1 MSRRRANTTGLTL
14 LELLIV
20 LSLMVVLAGLVI
32 PRSEPTLRDQLESA
46 AQVLAS
52 DLAYGRCLAVVTNSS
67 YCFRFD
73 PANNKY
79 TFQHSGAA
87 ASLNDLP
94 RFPYPSA
101 EDTPTQHV
109 VALKDLP
116 HVGAT
121 VRLAAVVASGTVSQP
136 VGDLEFGPL
145 GGTTR
150 SAGTVIWLCAGKGA
164 AIRYISLSVNPITG
178 LATVGSYSGS
188 GPGM

>member
-1 MSRRRANTTGLTL
+1 MRRRQANTTGLTL

-32 PRSEPTLRDQLESA
+32 PRSEPTVRDQLESA

-67 YCFRFD
+67 YCFAFD
-73 PANNKY
+73 LANNKY
-79 TFQHSGAA
+79 TFQHSGTT
-87 ASLNDLP
+87 ASLNTLP
-94 RFPYPSA
+94 RFPFPSA
-101 EDTPTQHV
+101 EDTPSKHV

-116 HVGAT
+116 HTGAA
-121 VRLAAVVASGTVSQP
+121 VRLAAVLASGTMSQSVS
-136 VGDLEFGPL
+136 DLEFGPL

-150 SAGTVIWLCAGKGA
+150 SAATVIWLSAGKGA

-178 LATVGSYSGS
+178 LATVGSYSGT
-188 GPGM
+188 GPGN